1 MELAMLLVVLVF
13 AELVCTVWL
22 LARTKYGD
30 KQYGK
35 LERRI
40 VNLEKKSFACV
51 ETPVEASTNETVL
64 TAEDVAQASAIL
76 AALSGKKED

>member
-13 AELVCTVWL
+13 AELVSTVWL

-40 VNLEKKSFACV
+40 VKLEKKSF
-51 ETPVEASTNETVL
+51 ETCEAPAEEPTIENVL
-64 TAEDVAQASAIL
+64 TAEDVAQANALL
-76 AALSGKKED
+76 AALAGKKDD